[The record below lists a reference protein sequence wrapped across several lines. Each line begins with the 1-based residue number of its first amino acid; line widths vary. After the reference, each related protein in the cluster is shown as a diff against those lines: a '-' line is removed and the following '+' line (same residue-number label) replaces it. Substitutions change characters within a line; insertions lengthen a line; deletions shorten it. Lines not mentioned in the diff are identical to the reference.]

1 MWKPASRR
9 ICGEVRRE
17 ALLCSLVGSETAQTV
32 VVSRGLHRFYSWDS
46 RRTREVSV
54 VFVKGA
60 VFGVFLRAL
69 HLLALQGHACS
80 HSRQWKCPPASRS
93 YLEPSTDTAPV
104 CGAGLSSHFPFLY
117 LSSSLVLSLFLSAH
131 GVLAAWGADKAP
143 FTFFLFFY
151 LKKKSTF
158 FSSTFFFLLSFYYFF
173 KLL

>member
-9 ICGEVRRE
+9 ICGEVLRE

-46 RRTREVSV
+46 RRIREVSV

-117 LSSSLVLSLFLSAH
+117 LSSSSVLSLFLSAH
-131 GVLAAWGADKAP
+131 GVLAVWGADKAP
-143 FTFFLFFY
+143 FTFFFLIE
-151 LKKKSTF
+151 KKKSTF
-158 FSSTFFFLLSFYYFF
+158 FFLLLFFLLSFYFFF